1 MIDSVLKGNGNSRF
15 LKSAVPA
22 GTSWADALA
31 MLQAGTFPIDFNGI
45 NTEGFQQ
52 VGTPL
57 NKANL
62 LKDAT
67 AAQIGLPPST
77 TPDGMFQALGN
88 TGELHVWRKTV
99 TTAQEIPA
107 GYTLGNTE
115 ENVLIAS
122 RETSYMAG
130 ALYYYYGNS
139 ITVSDNGNAS
149 NPASDSYEMIG
160 RGYTTAKTILSG
172 PVFVKCATDYISS
185 STGQQTAMPTKEGL
199 SLFFIPSGGNL
210 VVTVSDYPGNSS
222 IKVVSVVATK
232 YQLVNAYPLTPAGT
246 TTTYPVSTNP
256 NAYQDGDDA
265 KEAGYVVGEV
275 VSGTISVCPSTSSE
289 GGWRYTSNQDS
300 IVVSDAGEV
309 SMSGNDTNMLYANS
323 VSASPFDVL
332 RGKYVKCPKI
342 NADLSDMIVYFPI
355 DAVFSLEGDSPF
367 RIIVNKYQPVTGYA
381 AIPTGTTIEYLGKLG
396 DKARVQVVSY
406 VGTGTY
412 GENNPCSISVD
423 FPMKAIVFLARVY
436 TNGEGNRISTDFVS
450 SSYAND
456 VSSVL
461 VEQVPKTYSQF
472 LGLGNNY
479 YGKNF
484 GKRSKDR
491 KSYYWYNTVN
501 ENDQGNFAGTIYYFL
516 VIG

>member
-1 MIDSVLKGNGNSRF
+1 MIDSVLKGTGNSRF

-77 TPDGMFQALGN
+77 TPDGMFRALGN

-99 TTAQEIPA
+99 KDSA
-107 GYTLGNTE
+107 GYTLGSAAQLANLFGGNTGGSKFRSSLSLSVSDDGTPSLLNE
-115 ENVLIAS
+115 DS
-122 RETSYMAG
+122 RFLAVSWEQLVSFLNSGFKSKFIICEGYP
-130 ALYYYYGNS
+130 NS
-139 ITVSDNGNAS
+139 IYYIPQDAEYSLTGNYLNVSKA
-149 NPASDSYEMIG
+149 
-160 RGYTTAKTILSG
+160 
-172 PVFVKCATDYISS
+172 
-185 STGQQTAMPTKEGL
+185 
-199 SLFFIPSGGNL
+199 
-210 VVTVSDYPGNSS
+210 
-222 IKVVSVVATK
+222 
-232 YQLVNAYPLTPAGT
+232 QLVSGYPAAY

-256 NAYQDGDDA
+256 NAYQEGDDA
-265 KEAGYVVGEV
+265 KAAGYTLGEV
-275 VSGTISVCPSTSSE
+275 VTGKYYLGNANVGYVMSYKTATSLS
-289 GGWRYTSNQDS
+289 
-300 IVVSDAGEV
+300 VSDNGVLSMPTDATSFNVTYSKNGLTTDQIKSYFAGKFV
-309 SMSGNDTNMLYANS
+309 QLVAVG
-323 VSASPFDVL
+323 
-332 RGKYVKCPKI
+332 
-342 NADLSDMIVYFPI
+342 SDS
-355 DAVFSLEGDSPF
+355 VFSPSSLFKTAPSEILFIPSDSVVTKDEF
-367 RIIVNKYQPVTGYA
+367 KNFNIDRYQPVTGYA
-381 AIPTGTTIEYLGKLG
+381 AIPAGTTIEYLGKLG

-412 GENNPCSISVD
+412 GKDNPCSISVD

-436 TNGEGNRISTDFVS
+436 TNESDKKISTYFVN
-450 SSYAND
+450 SSYTND

-461 VEQVPKTYSQF
+461 VEQVPTTYSQS

-479 YGKNF
+479 YSNNF

-491 KSYYWYNTVN
+491 KSYYWYNTSN
-501 ENDQGNFAGTIYYFL
+501 ESDQGNFAGTIYYFL